1 MNTPARF
8 ESLLWMASPML
19 AWAQAGADAP
29 TPKAGRV
36 KPGGAHSEAPHRTR
50 RKRRK
55 ALA

>member
-19 AWAQAGADAP
+19 AWAQAGADVP

-36 KPGGAHSEAPHRTR
+36 KPGGAHSEAPARTR